1 MDWQSVLFPFHARID
16 VLLYPLDH
24 VLTGASVNVILL
36 LHVDIPQIYLFLH
49 RVQHFISDQILLV
62 CWLLL
67 QPHQDLRWL
76 VGVDAGLGGR
86 ELEREE
92 GLCEGVE

>member
-1 MDWQSVLFPFHARID
+1 MDWQPVLFPFHASID
-16 VLLYPLDH
+16 VLLYTLDH
-24 VLTGASVNVILL
+24 VLPGASVNVILL
-36 LHVDIPQIYLFLH
+36 LHVDTPKIYFLLY
-49 RVQHFISDQILLV
+49 RAQHFISDQILLV
-62 CWLLL
+62 LWLLL

-76 VGVDAGLGGR
+76 VWVDAGLGGR